1 MITINYCLHCEA
13 QFLLPREYTDC
24 LDTTCFVC
32 PECLSK
38 HWIKLDD
45 STVLSENQIK
55 SEPIQFSNRMKPE
68 LLYD

>member
-1 MITINYCLHCEA
+1 MITIHYCLHCEA

-32 PECLSK
+32 PECFSK

-45 STVLSENQIK
+45 GSFLSETLVKTDLLQPASKIK
-55 SEPIQFSNRMKPE
+55 PDV
-68 LLYD
+68 LHD